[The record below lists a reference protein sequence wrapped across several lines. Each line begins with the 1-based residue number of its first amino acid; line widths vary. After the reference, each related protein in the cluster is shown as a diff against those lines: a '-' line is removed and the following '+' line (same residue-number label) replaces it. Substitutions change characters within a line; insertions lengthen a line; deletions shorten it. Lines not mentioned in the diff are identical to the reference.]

1 MARKRRRR
9 LPDGTDSFEEVD
21 DDEDTDLDHRVESVE
36 TQLSEFFQKSL
47 VSSQQLN
54 AVKARLDKLA
64 RDIEEGSEGDDE
76 VFQEIDSLKS
86 ELITQKSVIQELT
99 ASTELKFNHLKGR
112 LDDVS
117 GLGPLDQLPAQ
128 LQEAT
133 SAAMSLLESS
143 LEEKIRSQEKSREEE
158 TELLM
163 GRMEELTGTVEASL
177 GEYNTSLEQKFA
189 QIEARVDS
197 SVPRDQFEQH
207 LSTFEAKTVDRIRS
221 HEARFGTVEST
232 IQNQN
237 RETIQLRENLT
248 AAVDELAN
256 LLDDRASHDDLSKL
270 RAELQGIVAKFGSLD
285 SLDERIRTSIATLQ
299 RLESN
304 VSSQKEKL
312 DSLLAAS
319 AVSLQVVEEHQSKV
333 NIAVRLVDELSSRAQ
348 GPIGAT
354 AAPTG
359 LARPLAAPPADLDVP
374 ETTEFGFTLREL
386 LDVMVREKATDL
398 YISVGN
404 TPTVRLEDGLFPV
417 GESNLGAE
425 DCRRLIL
432 TPLTPDQRQ
441 RLLNDRK
448 LDVACTLDNHHL
460 RAICTYQRGSLSA
473 CFKSIPPLV
482 SWEELGLPAQF
493 RRLISNRKSGLFLLG
508 SGALNRLSTVVA
520 SLTDSLSQSSAM
532 HLVCIERISEHT
544 FSDARSGFV
553 TQLNTQEDFSSTD
566 DALQHAIK
574 LRPDAYL
581 IESIDN
587 PCVLYQAMDLASSGC
602 LVIGGL
608 NCSSISEGLDLVTKK
623 MLGNSSDGKRQEFCS
638 VLGGFLWHR
647 VLPRADKKG
656 TVLCSEWFANSPEIT
671 SMIHSGSL
679 VDLPRLIAGLRGD
692 QGRSYAESME
702 VLVETGLVSGG
713 DSPRKPEPAVAPPA
727 ARPTIR
733 SASSSQDDVSDSSMG
748 WL

>member
-21 DDEDTDLDHRVESVE
+21 DEEDTDLDHRVESVE

-64 RDIEEGSEGDDE
+64 RDIEEGAEGDDE
-76 VFQEIDSLKS
+76 VFQEIDTLKS
-86 ELITQKSVIQELT
+86 EITTQRAVIKDL
-99 ASTELKFNHLKGR
+99 AGSSELKFEHLKSR

-117 GLGPLDQLPAQ
+117 GLGPLEQLVVQ

-133 SAAMSLLESS
+133 SAAMSELESS
-143 LEEKIRSQEKSREEE
+143 LLERIRSQEKSREEE

-163 GRMEELTGTVEASL
+163 GRMEELTQTVEASL
-177 GEYNTSLEQKFA
+177 SEYNTSLEQKFA
-189 QIEARVDS
+189 QIEARAQGNVS
-197 SVPRDQFEQH
+197 IEHFEQH

-221 HEARFGTVEST
+221 HEARFGIVETSL
-232 IQNQN
+232 QNQN
-237 RETIQLRENLT
+237 REVIQVRENLT
-248 AAVDELAN
+248 AQVDELAN

-270 RAELQGIVAKFGSLD
+270 RGDVQSIAAKFGSLD
-285 SLDERIRTSIATLQ
+285 GLDERIRTSVATLQ

-304 VSSQKEKL
+304 VTSQKEKL

-333 NIAVRLVDELSSRAQ
+333 NIAVRLVDELSSRAS
-348 GPIGAT
+348 GPIT
-354 AAPTG
+354 APAPGG
-359 LARPLAAPPADLDVP
+359 LARPIAAANTDLDVP

-398 YISVGN
+398 YISLGN

-417 GESNLGAE
+417 GESNLGPE

-432 TPLTPDQRQ
+432 TPLSPDQRQ

-448 LDVACTLDNHHL
+448 LDVACTLDSHRL
-460 RAICTYQRGSLSA
+460 RAICSYQRGALSA

-508 SGALNRLSTVVA
+508 SGALNRLSTVFA
-520 SLTDSLSQSSAM
+520 SLADSLSQSSAM
-532 HLVCIERISEHT
+532 HLVCIEQVSEHT
-544 FSDARSGFV
+544 FGDARSGFV
-553 TQLNTQEDFSSTD
+553 TQLNVQDDFRSTD
-566 DALQHAIK
+566 EALQHAIK

-581 IESIDN
+581 IENIDN
-587 PCVLYQAMDLASSGC
+587 PCVLHQAMDLASSGC
-602 LVIGGL
+602 LVIAGL
-608 NCSSISEGLDLVTKK
+608 NCSSVTEGLELVTQK
-623 MLGNSSDGKRQEFCS
+623 MLGGASEAKRSEFCS
-638 VLGGFLWHR
+638 VFGGFLWHR

-656 TVLCSEWFANSPEIT
+656 SVLCSEWFADSPEIT
-671 SMIHSGSL
+671 SLITSGSL
-679 VDLPRLIAGLRGD
+679 VDLPRLITSLRGD
-692 QGRSYAESME
+692 QGRAYAESME
-702 VLVETGLVSGG
+702 VLVETGLVHSQNT
-713 DSPRKPEPAVAPPA
+713 RRPEPAVAPPA
-727 ARPTIR
+727 SRPTIR
-733 SASSSQDDVSDSSMG
+733 SASNNQDEVSDSSMG